1 MSLQSLSFRI
11 GASLSDAKRDRGLD
25 TAPADIFRISDIPYG
40 PDVKWNTLDV
50 YRPKNLKGKLP
61 IIVNV
66 HGGGYVYGSTKQY
79 QFYCMD
85 LRGEGLRW

>member
-40 PDVKWNTLDV
+40 PDVKWNTLD
-50 YRPKNLKGKLP
+50 
-61 IIVNV
+61 
-66 HGGGYVYGSTKQY
+66 
-79 QFYCMD
+79 
-85 LRGEGLRW
+85 GEGLRW